1 MTWKQIVRSIEQ
13 VKGQKWEQFC
23 QTYGDW
29 GRGAAPWLGRKR
41 GGLTLTRLG
50 QLAGGVDYAA
60 VAQAVTR
67 FEQRLERQRA
77 LRESLAQIDHELS
90 KV

>member
-1 MTWKQIVRSIEQ
+1 M
-13 VKGQKWEQFC
+13 
-23 QTYGDW
+23 
-29 GRGAAPWLGRKR
+29 GAVLSDLRRLGPGRKR
-41 GGLTLTRLG
+41 GGLTLARLG

-67 FEQRLERQRA
+67 FGQRLQRQRA
-77 LRESLAQIDHELS
+77 LRESLNQIEYEMS